1 MAAIAGTI
9 EVAMRSSFG
18 GRGVMAER
26 KDSSLQVSAI
36 VMASTRGMASLHTL
50 LVVMVDKGISELP
63 VVVVV
68 VMPAVDDEE
77 LLGWTLSNSTIV
89 VASHSTGVSRVA
101 ESASSSTR
109 LILSCASLGGGCG
122 EEVSL
127 SIATGVTSSVED
139 VVGDAAESGV
149 WGILEEIVGEMCDSI
164 S

>member
-1 MAAIAGTI
+1 MAIK
-9 EVAMRSSFG
+9 SSFG

-68 VMPAVDDEE
+68 VMPAVEEDDEE

-122 EEVSL
+122 EEVSM